1 MEINEFIANFAAQFD
16 ETDPAEITVATRF
29 RDLEE
34 WSSLIGLSI
43 IAMIDEEYDVTLRGD
58 DMRKANTVEELFEIV
73 KGKQS

>member
-1 MEINEFIANFAAQFD
+1 MELKKFVENFADQFD
-16 ETDPAEITVATRF
+16 ETDPAEITASTAF

-43 IAMIDEEYDVTLRGD
+43 IAMVDDEYDVTLRGE

-73 KGKQS
+73 KAKM

>member
-1 MEINEFIANFAAQFD
+1 MELEKFVENFADQFD
-16 ETDPAEITVATRF
+16 ETDPAEITASTAF

-43 IAMIDEEYDVTLRGD
+43 IAMVDDEYDVTLRGE

-73 KGKQS
+73 KAKK